1 MMVRG
6 VRQTA
11 VNFSDHEL
19 VAPAATEVEARG
31 ALKRILFDNV
41 IRLLKG
47 QITGMRHARTEA
59 EKTAAARDPRTNID
73 NPEVYLDMLVE
84 QLSLP
89 ARLIR
94 LQDRMLRVSKLGI
107 MLPTHASEASN
118 QVRHSGRRVAAF
130 RNPDRRATILNKR
143 NKRGQC
149 PLNRDCTNLA
159 FASSRTRMFEC
170 LENPGFLCLM
180 CLRT

>member
-1 MMVRG
+1 VMVRG

-19 VAPAATEVEARG
+19 VAPAATEVEVRS

-47 QITGMRHARTEA
+47 QITGMRYARTEA

-84 QLSLP
+84 QLSMP

-118 QVRHSGRRVAAF
+118 QVQLFEVELEGMQSRVVTPV
-130 RNPDRRATILNKR
+130 RCTRAEI
-143 NKRGQC
+143 QQ
-149 PLNRDCTNLA
+149 
-159 FASSRTRMFEC
+159 
-170 LENPGFLCLM
+170 
-180 CLRT
+180 